1 MFARQFYDIR
11 QRKSSNARSHT
22 QIITFIMFIHNK
34 INIKVLI
41 YSKHLCER
49 KMLVFYDG
57 CLEILYKFLSVF
69 VFVCIFFK
77 IIIRRGCNASTILW
91 YPFFICEIV
100 CFFHFTYRYARY
112 GKQKNRK
119 VCVCVCV
126 SALLLIHWKLKFMNI
141 K

>member
-11 QRKSSNARSHT
+11 QRKSSNARSYT

-57 CLEILYKFLSVF
+57 CLEILYKFLLVF
-69 VFVCIFFK
+69 VFLCIFFK

-100 CFFHFTYRYARY
+100 CFFHFTSMRGTESKKIERC
-112 GKQKNRK
+112 
-119 VCVCVCV
+119 VCVCVCKCITFN
-126 SALLLIHWKLKFMNI
+126 SLEIEI
-141 K
+141 YEY